1 MQNKAIKVS
10 SGPKEGQEPP
20 ATPVEDLRGLPHSIG
35 KKNGGPPS
43 IYTYVPT
50 RAIWD
55 AKFVSK
61 KHGGKKG
68 AIGLTEKQLHIL
80 LAVCAYANN
89 QGFAWPALKTIA
101 ETVNTSYRQVQAAMI
116 RAAELGYVEKVSAHK
131 SHPKWKHI
139 YSTVYRI
146 IYDHRLDTDELID
159 AMNTQDPPPVDE
171 QSIPMQSEAVGDDKA
186 GGELNHGDA
195 RGEVE
200 LVDGEMVARWYAS
213 EVGQITGELRVVNEN
228 AVRAGAKA
236 VKKLGVEIVK
246 DEARYALM
254 VCRDIRKSAP
264 LNLLFLTDA

>member
-1 MQNKAIKVS
+1 MNTTNAVPDDQ
-10 SGPKEGQEPP
+10 KEAKGAVRGSEGV
-20 ATPVEDLRGLPHSIG
+20 VEGLPHSIG
-35 KKNGGPPS
+35 RKHGGPPS

-68 AIGLTEKQLHIL
+68 ATGLTEKQLHIL

-101 ETVNTSYRQVQAAMI
+101 ETVNTSHQQVQQAMK

-146 IYDHRLDTDELID
+146 IYDHRLDTDDLID
-159 AMNTQDPPPVDE
+159 AMNTEDPPPVDE
-171 QSIPMQSEAVGDDKA
+171 QSIPMQSEAAEDSEIT
-186 GGELNHGDA
+186 GGINHGDG
-195 RGEVE
+195 RGEE
-200 LVDGEMVARWYAS
+200 QLVDWSRVAQWYVS
-213 EVGQITGELRVVNEN
+213 EVGRVTGELRVLNEN
-228 AVRAGAKA
+228 AIDAAGRALKA
-236 VKKLGVEIVK
+236 IGEEQVKQQ
-246 DEARYALM
+246 ARYALT
-254 VCRDIRKSAP
+254 VCRDIRKPAP
-264 LNLLFLTDA
+264 LNLLFLAER

>member
-1 MQNKAIKVS
+1 MSVEQEKAKGAVRGS
-10 SGPKEGQEPP
+10 EEV
-20 ATPVEDLRGLPHSIG
+20 VEGLPHSIG
-35 KKNGGPPS
+35 RKHGGPPS

-50 RAIWD
+50 SAIWD

-68 AIGLTEKQLHIL
+68 ATGLTEKQLHIL

-146 IYDHRLDTDELID
+146 IYDHRLDTDDLID
-159 AMNTQDPPPVDE
+159 AMNTEDPPPVDE

-186 GGELNHGDA
+186 EGELNHGDG

-200 LVDGEMVARWYAS
+200 LVDCRRVAQWYVA
-213 EVGQITGELRVVNEN
+213 EVGRVTGELRVLNEN
-228 AVRAGAKA
+228 AIEAAGRA
-236 VKKLGVEIVK
+236 VKSIGEEQVR
-246 DEARYALM
+246 DRAHDALI
-254 VCRDIRKSAP
+254 VCRDIRKPAP
-264 LNLLFLTDA
+264 LNLLFLAER

>member
-1 MQNKAIKVS
+1 VNRRKVVSGEQEKAKAAVRGS
-10 SGPKEGQEPP
+10 ESV
-20 ATPVEDLRGLPHSIG
+20 VEGLPHSIG
-35 KKNGGPPS
+35 RKHGGPPS

-61 KHGGKKG
+61 KHGGKRG
-68 AIGLTEKQLHIL
+68 ATGLTEKQLHIL

-146 IYDHRLDTDELID
+146 IYDHRLDTDDLID
-159 AMNTQDPPPVDE
+159 AMNTEDPPPVDE
-171 QSIPMQSEAVGDDKA
+171 QSIPMQSEAVGDDKVE
-186 GGELNHGDA
+186 GELNHGDE
-195 RGEVE
+195 RGEEQLVE
-200 LVDGEMVARWYAS
+200 ASGVARWFAA
-213 EVGQITGELRVVNEN
+213 EAGRITGELRLVNPRSID
-228 AVRAGAKA
+228 AAARAIEAIGVDRVKA
-236 VKKLGVEIVK
+236 
-246 DEARYALM
+246 DAHDALII
-254 VCRDIRKSAP
+254 CRDIRKPAP
-264 LNLLFLTDA
+264 LNLLFLAER